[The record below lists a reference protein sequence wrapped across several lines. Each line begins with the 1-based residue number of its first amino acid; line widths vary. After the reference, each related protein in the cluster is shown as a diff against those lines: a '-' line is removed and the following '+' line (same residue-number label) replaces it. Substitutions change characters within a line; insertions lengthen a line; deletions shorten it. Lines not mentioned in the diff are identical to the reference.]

1 MTDVKNGAER
11 RYDNPKE
18 IALGFGHVE
27 GRIDDI
33 EVALISASEKIA
45 TGITAEERLAPAL
58 SWPQVTVPLPKT
70 RAEASGASLGLLRV
84 ARVARS
90 CKGLLSYFPYF

>member
-11 RYDNPKE
+11 RYDDPKE

-58 SWPQVTVPLPKT
+58 SWPQSNRPAPEDPG
-70 RAEASGASLGLLRV
+70 RGFG
-84 ARVARS
+84 
-90 CKGLLSYFPYF
+90 GLLSAY